1 MCLQAQ
7 QIALQSAAEL
17 CCSERLLRNGR
28 IDAKMS
34 LQTGEHQKDE
44 LDGY

>member
-17 CCSERLLRNGR
+17 CCSERLVRNGR

-34 LQTGEHQKDE
+34 LQRTPKDE
-44 LDGY
+44 ENGY